1 MPEKKPSSELI
12 PAQEGE
18 VFSLWDLPSFDD
30 PTAAEAKEQAQ
41 AAEPA
46 EEIEQEVRVE
56 EMVAEDVKP
65 LTLDDVEAVR
75 QDAWNE
81 GFSTGE
87 KDGFHAGQLKAAQEA
102 ELVLQGKVQA
112 LEQVMQAFFEPIAKQ
127 DQQLEETMLEMI
139 MQISQQVIQRE
150 LTLDSSQITQV
161 VRESLKLLPMGSAAV
176 RVYVNPQDFEQIKA
190 LRERHEESWKI
201 IEDDDLLPGGCRFES
216 VNTQINA
223 SIETRIEHIA
233 TQILE
238 QQREL
243 KSHPLEPD
251 LQVSLDGAAIVSEAE
266 SLSQV
271 QPHSEQPVESQAQAQ
286 PLAASNEAESEPE
299 PDLEP
304 EPETPAEQLT
314 ATPQLEPATDAADN
328 HAQLSLDESEPA
340 PEQEPEPAGTA
351 EQPDH
356 PSVN

>member
-1 MPEKKPSSELI
+1 MTDKKPSSELLT
-12 PAQEGE
+12 AQQSEA
-18 VFSLWDLPSFDD
+18 FSLWNLPSFDQ
-30 PTAAEAKEQAQ
+30 PSETVAP
-41 AAEPA
+41 EPA
-46 EEIEQEVRVE
+46 VVTVADDTVDEDDVRVE
-56 EMVAEDVKP
+56 DVTIEDVKP
-65 LTLDDVEAVR
+65 LTLDEVEAIR

-102 ELVLQGKVQA
+102 EIALASKVQA
-112 LEQVMQAFFEPIAKQ
+112 LENIMRELFEPIANQ
-127 DQQLEETMLEMI
+127 DQELEETMLELV

-150 LTLDSSQITQV
+150 LKIDSSQIKHV
-161 VRESLKLLPMGSAAV
+161 VRESLKLLPMGSEAV

-243 KSHPLEPD
+243 KSQPLEPD
-251 LQVSLDGAAIVSEAE
+251 LQVDLDAVEAT
-266 SLSQV
+266 
-271 QPHSEQPVESQAQAQ
+271 PEQPIEPVEEASATAQQ
-286 PLAASNEAESEPE
+286 S
-299 PDLEP
+299 
-304 EPETPAEQLT
+304 
-314 ATPQLEPATDAADN
+314 
-328 HAQLSLDESEPA
+328 A
-340 PEQEPEPAGTA
+340 PEQSHSTEPESIGADALDREAGIQDSA
-351 EQPDH
+351 ADEEQAVDQA
-356 PSVN
+356 PSAN

>member
-1 MPEKKPSSELI
+1 MTDKKPSSELLT
-12 PAQEGE
+12 AQQSEA
-18 VFSLWDLPSFDD
+18 FSLWNLPSFDQ
-30 PTAAEAKEQAQ
+30 PSETVAP
-41 AAEPA
+41 EPA
-46 EEIEQEVRVE
+46 VVTVADDTVDEDDVRVE
-56 EMVAEDVKP
+56 DVTIEDVKP
-65 LTLDDVEAVR
+65 LTLDEVEAIR

-102 ELVLQGKVQA
+102 EIALASKVQA
-112 LEQVMQAFFEPIAKQ
+112 LENIMRELFEPIANQ
-127 DQQLEETMLEMI
+127 DQELEETMLELV

-150 LTLDSSQITQV
+150 LKIDSSQIKHV
-161 VRESLKLLPMGSAAV
+161 VRESLKLLPMGSEAV

-243 KSHPLEPD
+243 KSQPLEPD
-251 LQVSLDGAAIVSEAE
+251 LQVDLDAVEAT
-266 SLSQV
+266 
-271 QPHSEQPVESQAQAQ
+271 PEQPIEPVEEASATAQQ
-286 PLAASNEAESEPE
+286 S
-299 PDLEP
+299 
-304 EPETPAEQLT
+304 
-314 ATPQLEPATDAADN
+314 
-328 HAQLSLDESEPA
+328 A
-340 PEQEPEPAGTA
+340 PEQSHSTEPESIGADAFDREAGIQDSA
-351 EQPDH
+351 ADEEQAVDQA
-356 PSVN
+356 PSAN